1 MYQEFIKTLAS
12 TLTQSPEHFL
22 KGGAQPAKTPQNIP
36 MLGWKFFFAV
46 FFIALF
52 AILIKSVIV
61 KLTYNMVIPKLLQSS
76 RIETDETDET
86 EEECSKVSRFYPIDF
101 VTALL
106 LVLLIGTLF
115 S

>member
-1 MYQEFIKTLAS
+1 MYQKFIKTLAS

-76 RIETDETDET
+76 RIET

>member
-1 MYQEFIKTLAS
+1 MYPEFITTLAS
-12 TLTQSPEHFL
+12 TLAHSPEHFL

-36 MLGWKFFFAV
+36 TLGWKFFFAV

-61 KLTYNMVIPKLLQSS
+61 KITYNMVIPKLFQTKDKN
-76 RIETDETDET
+76 EDY
-86 EEECSKVSRFYPIDF
+86 SKVSPFYRIDF